1 MIGHVALVPHS
12 TASCCVTTQGSNAP
26 TGKTSASSVS
36 SLGSRDSVNG
46 CSRNKN
52 YRYWVG
58 KKTQHRMFNCRTESG
73 HKSKNPK
80 THIHVH
86 LTSAMHDGKTQ
97 FYQWLKLVYI
107 LDVCVPT
114 CLSYILL
121 HHTGPYLV
129 SIRTTY
135 RSTDNL
141 PFKPSRPGAAYSN
154 RIPGLQTLSYT
165 HVALKCL

>member
-1 MIGHVALVPHS
+1 MLPQARHLQVQWVRLGAETQLTDAFETKTIDIGWA
-12 TASCCVTTQGSNAP
+12 
-26 TGKTSASSVS
+26 
-36 SLGSRDSVNG
+36 
-46 CSRNKN
+46 
-52 YRYWVG
+52 